1 MALGGGGYNISNVA
15 RAWTLAWALMNEI
28 ELKEQLPESYLK
40 EAVKMGI
47 EEKELRGSLKTPPH
61 SQNRENKMEVE
72 RVVHTIKETALP
84 KIKG

>member
-1 MALGGGGYNISNVA
+1 
-15 RAWTLAWALMNEI
+15 MNEI
-28 ELKEQLPESYLK
+28 ELEEQLPESYLK

-47 EEKELRGSLKTPPH
+47 EEKELRGSLTTPPH
-61 SQNRENKMEVE
+61 SQNTENKMEVE

>member
-61 SQNRENKMEVE
+61 SQNRENKMEME
-72 RVVHTIKETALP
+72 RVVHTIKETVFP

>member
-1 MALGGGGYNISNVA
+1 VAPKWVALGAGGYNISNVA

-47 EEKELRGSLKTPPH
+47 EEKE
-61 SQNRENKMEVE
+61 
-72 RVVHTIKETALP
+72 
-84 KIKG
+84 